1 MQYVRYTKYAKG
13 NMIKMFFSSLLG
25 SIRRNSLTF
34 VLLLAL
40 ICVAPYL
47 LGVVALIFLA
57 ILLVSLL
64 SWFSLVW
71 RVRDAQRTMEHDAD
85 ARRQSNWYG
94 FGRRQ
99 QREGDVTITETDT
112 IQKRVSDDVG
122 EYVDFKE
129 VKEHKPEN

>member
-1 MQYVRYTKYAKG
+1 
-13 NMIKMFFSSLLG
+13 MFFSSLLG
-25 SIRRNSLTF
+25 NIRRNPLTF

-71 RVRDAQRTMEHDAD
+71 RVRDAQRTMEQDAD
-85 ARRQSNWYG
+85 ARRQRSWYD

-99 QREGDVTITETDT
+99 QREGDVTITETAT

-129 VKEHKPEN
+129 VKEHKSENR

>member
-1 MQYVRYTKYAKG
+1 
-13 NMIKMFFSSLLG
+13 MFFASLLG
-25 SIRRNSLTF
+25 SIRRNPLTF

-57 ILLVSLL
+57 ILLISLL

-71 RVRDAQRTMEHDAD
+71 RVRDAQRTMEQDAD

-112 IQKRVSDDVG
+112 MQKRVSDDVG